1 MNRVKRSSHSFFVFL
16 TNFRSN
22 FCDLLLYIS
31 PITYGRTN
39 IEGLN
44 IQSVLQT
51 SVERKL
57 PLSTKTFKTK
67 WCSIRFLITS
77 PVVIVVIVWPSLK
90 WMTSLHPWLQADA
103 RAGGGSVHYA
113 RGWAG
118 GWWFITC
125 LIQLT
130 PLVAALFWEQL
141 QRQFGPSTTKNH
153 WATNCLF
160 HE

>member
-1 MNRVKRSSHSFFVFL
+1 MKRVKRSSHSFFVFL
-16 TNFRSN
+16 KKFRSN
-22 FCDLLLYIS
+22 FCDLLLYH
-31 PITYGRTN
+31 
-39 IEGLN
+39 
-44 IQSVLQT
+44 QSLMDVLTLRGWMYNQ
-51 SVERKL
+51 SYKRRWNENFHCQLK
-57 PLSTKTFKTK
+57 SSKKI
-67 WCSIRFLITS
+67 CSIRFLITS

-103 RAGGGSVHYA
+103 RTGGGSVHYA